1 MRNFKN
7 LEVWREAIELTKD
20 VYIFKNQLPKSE
32 TFGLTSQITRA
43 SISISS
49 NLAEGCSRNSEK
61 DFIRFIEYSIGSS
74 FEVENLLILAK
85 ELNLVENYDYIPI
98 FTKIEK
104 VQKMTSALK
113 SYYIKVSKDK

>member
-85 ELNLVENYDYIPI
+85 ELNLVENYDYILI